1 MIEDREL
8 SFDAP
13 IAGQGLTHELGNR
26 PWQQP
31 PQYNTVEE
39 ALQFHIPRIVNPD
52 MQEDL
57 MNVIETGIPLTVI
70 ADSLQSGATMQGKHS
85 VDVGILIMPV
95 LIETLAYLAEEQGV
109 PYEMGTKLKTK
120 NTPSESA
127 IALAL
132 KKVKQK
138 KEALGEVEPEET
150 KIIPEEEMPQEDMQ
164 TEQPPQE
171 SGLMSRR
178 M

>member
-1 MIEDREL
+1 
-8 SFDAP
+8 
-13 IAGQGLTHELGNR
+13 
-26 PWQQP
+26 
-31 PQYNTVEE
+31 
-39 ALQFHIPRIVNPD
+39 
-52 MQEDL
+52 
-57 MNVIETGIPLTVI
+57 
-70 ADSLQSGATMQGKHS
+70 
-85 VDVGILIMPV
+85 
-95 LIETLAYLAEEQGV
+95 
-109 PYEMGTKLKTK
+109 MGTKLKTK
-120 NTPSESA
+120 DTPSESA

-171 SGLMSRR
+171 GGLMSRR